1 MADIYGLRAAAPQGW
16 QVSVTRRPGAEPV
29 TPAPRGPGDRS
40 AAPND
45 PAPGVEGV
53 AGVSQADVTRAV
65 LHACTRR
72 MPAERGDFGSGVVD
86 LLGPDDIFVALVDYG
101 TDVADVGLFENQGM
115 PRLAPSQF
123 GPNRLQRPLPGMSA
137 SQHFFS
143 SGGRAFCL
151 FTVIGSHAR
160 RMASV
165 PRAAS
170 LVSTIGI
177 TDRTTLTRQG
187 GRP

>member
-1 MADIYGLRAAAPQGW
+1 MFGEVLTPVVSRSLAEQIRLGNAPPL
-16 QVSVTRRPGAEPV
+16 S
-29 TPAPRGPGDRS
+29 TPADL
-40 AAPND
+40 AQHTLAEED
-45 PAPGVEGV
+45 
-53 AGVSQADVTRAV
+53 DTRPV
-65 LHACTRR
+65 LHACTRG
-72 MPAERGDFGSGVVD
+72 MPTARGDFGTGVVD

-101 TDVADVGLFENQGM
+101 TEVADQGLFEKQGM

-123 GPNRLQRPLPGMSA
+123 GPNRLQRPLPGLSA

-151 FTVIGSHAR
+151 FTVLGSHAR

-165 PRAAS
+165 PRAVA
-170 LVSTIGI
+170 LVSSLQI
-177 TDRTTLTRQG
+177 TDRATLARQG

>member
-1 MADIYGLRAAAPQGW
+1 MADHFGLRAVAPRGW
-16 QVSVTRRPGAEPV
+16 LVAVTRRPGAEPAEP
-29 TPAPRGPGDRS
+29 PASLARGSRVLDPR
-40 AAPND
+40 A
-45 PAPGVEGV
+45 V
-53 AGVSQADVTRAV
+53 DVTRGV
-65 LHACTRR
+65 LHACTRA
-72 MPAERGDFGSGVVD
+72 MPADRGDFGSGVVD
-86 LLGPDDIFVALVDYG
+86 LLAPDDIFVALVDYG
-101 TDVADVGLFENQGM
+101 AEVADVGLFENQGM

-151 FTVIGSHAR
+151 FTVLGSHAR

-165 PRAAS
+165 PRAAQ
-170 LVSTIGI
+170 LVSSIQI
-177 TDRTTLTRQG
+177 TDRATLSRQG